1 MIEGSQQAL
10 SVNETTVS
18 YSDTNETA
26 ISGAV
31 RYCKEVP
38 ATATVNLA
46 SEYTLNDVGVEMK
59 ENAEGEATFVCGYS
73 QNIADSLSIAAPRLN
88 DLRKSAAAVS
98 LGYAVCTTGTY
109 DAAKTVD
116 IPYFML
122 LESGVINVLFTTP
135 INTDRST
142 LNVSSTCAKPIKI
155 FGSNLPAGVVKA
167 QTYAT
172 LAYDGEAW
180 NIVSMFVRDAA
191 FTPADLIVDMGL
203 PSGVKWASRDIDIT
217 KPGGFCETPFVYEKT
232 FFSWGNIDGH
242 NPTSVSSFS
251 PWNWG
256 SVNAQEPWYEGQPYG
271 NTKGNTLTGNIP
283 VGEEFDAARANL
295 GAPWRMPT
303 NTEYGELFANIR
315 YINADGSEIP
325 ASTTD
330 KRVTVNGVVGLYLE
344 STINGARLFFA
355 ASGYGAGTSRNNR
368 GSYGYYWSATWNSA
382 RNARNLGFNSGGVG
396 PQSNNNRYNG
406 FAVRA
411 VQ

>member
-1 MIEGSQQAL
+1 
-10 SVNETTVS
+10 
-18 YSDTNETA
+18 
-26 ISGAV
+26 
-31 RYCKEVP
+31 
-38 ATATVNLA
+38 
-46 SEYTLNDVGVEMK
+46 
-59 ENAEGEATFVCGYS
+59 
-73 QNIADSLSIAAPRLN
+73 
-88 DLRKSAAAVS
+88 
-98 LGYAVCTTGTY
+98 
-109 DAAKTVD
+109 
-116 IPYFML
+116 
-122 LESGVINVLFTTP
+122 
-135 INTDRST
+135 
-142 LNVSSTCAKPIKI
+142 
-155 FGSNLPAGVVKA
+155 
-167 QTYAT
+167 
-172 LAYDGEAW
+172 
-180 NIVSMFVRDAA
+180 MFVRDAA

-217 KPGGFCETPFVYEKT
+217 KPGGFCDTPFVYEKT

-256 SVNAQEPWYEGQPYG
+256 GINAQEPWYEGQVYG

-344 STINGARLFFA
+344 SIINGARLFFS
-355 ASGYGAGTSRNNR
+355 ASGSGAGTSRNNR
-368 GSYGYYWSATWNSA
+368 GSNGYYWSATWHSA
-382 RNARNLGFNSGGVG
+382 RGARYLYFYSGGVD
-396 PQSNNNRYNG
+396 PQNGGNRCLG